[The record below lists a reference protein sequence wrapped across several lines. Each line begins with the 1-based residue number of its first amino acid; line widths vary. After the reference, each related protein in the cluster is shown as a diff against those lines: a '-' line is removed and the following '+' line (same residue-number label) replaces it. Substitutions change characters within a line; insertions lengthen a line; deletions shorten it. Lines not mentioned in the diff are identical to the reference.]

1 MRARLLIGV
10 LAAVLIANIPSAAGS
25 RSATPKSFSTAS
37 LKGTWVWSFE
47 GRLARYQYAQLGIAT
62 FDGKGKCTLTLG
74 ENSGANGGYDHNSTS
89 CTYKVAKNGMGSM
102 EFSLDGEAGT
112 AVLAVGPKDVRLTS
126 PDPGNAGDGIM
137 RRASL
142 VAPEDLVGRWTFSM
156 DGTIFGEK
164 LGGAGVMTFDG
175 RGKCTQAL
183 SYNYG
188 TGLQEVTTDSCT
200 YEIGEGGIGLADIT
214 YSNGTGGDSY
224 FLTANGMKDL
234 FLLTTAE
241 GEILHAQGTKS

>member
-1 MRARLLIGV
+1 MRARLLIGL
-10 LAAVLIANIPSAAGS
+10 LAAVVIANVPSIAGS
-25 RSATPKSFSTAS
+25 RSAASMSFSAAS
-37 LKGTWVWSFE
+37 LKGIWVWSFE
-47 GRLARYQYAQLGIAT
+47 GRLVRYQYAQLGIAT
-62 FDGKGKCTLTLG
+62 FDGKGECTLALM
-74 ENSGANGGYDHNSTS
+74 ENSGANGGYDHNSDS
-89 CTYKVAKNGMGSM
+89 CTYEVDKSGMGSM
-102 EFSLDGEAGT
+102 DFSLDGEAG
-112 AVLAVGPKDVRLTS
+112 AASLAVGPKDVRLSS
-126 PDPGNAGDGIM
+126 PDPGNTGDGVM

-175 RGKCTQAL
+175 RGKCTQTLA
-183 SYNYG
+183 YNYG
-188 TGLQEVTTDSCT
+188 TGVQDVTTDACT

-224 FLTANGMKDL
+224 FLTANGTKDL

-241 GEILHAQGTKS
+241 GEILFAEGVKS